1 MKGVGAALGDQ
12 RDLPAAGVARI
23 SIGVGGGHPEFL
35 HRVGRRIQDTGKS
48 VTIILVVD
56 PYAVQGDI
64 RLVAA
69 HAIHR
74 AAPRV
79 RRLIRLGG
87 SRQIRY
93 SRLQAQEINHVAVGN
108 GQLRDLVFFDRVAE
122 RRVGAIDERSL
133 PFDRYQF
140 RYARNLKP
148 NEYGG
153 GRADRECDLRRHKLC
168 KPGCRCLQLICTRR
182 HIQELVEPCPVAGGT
197 PLQSRC
203 CVGQSDRRV
212 GNARARRIRHAAI
225 QLAG

>member
-23 SIGVGGGHPEFL
+23 SIGVGGGDPEFF

-87 SRQIRY
+87 SPQIRY
-93 SRLQAQEINHVAVGN
+93 ARLQAQEINHVAVGN

-122 RRVGAIDERSL
+122 RRVGAIDERRL

-140 RYARNLKP
+140 RYARNLKFHV
-148 NEYGG
+148 N
-153 GRADRECDLRRHKLC
+153 RRRRLDDELDVRRRKAR
-168 KPGCRCLQLICTRR
+168 KTACRRLQPIVSRR
-182 HIQELVEPCPVAGGT
+182 HIEELVEPCPVAGGT

-203 CVGQSDRRV
+203 RVGQSDRRV
-212 GNARARRIRHAAI
+212 GNARARRIRQAAI

>member
-23 SIGVGGGHPEFL
+23 SIGVGGGDPEFL

-79 RRLIRLGG
+79 GRLIRLGG
-87 SRQIRY
+87 SPQIRY
-93 SRLQAQEINHVAVGN
+93 SRLQAQEISHVAVGN
-108 GQLRDLVFFDRVAE
+108 GQLCDLVFFDGVAE

-133 PFDRYQF
+133 SFDRYQF
-140 RYARNLKP
+140 RYARNLKF
-148 NEYGG
+148 NVYGG
-153 GRADRECDLRRHKLC
+153 RRLDDELDVRYRVARKTAGRRFQPIVA
-168 KPGCRCLQLICTRR
+168 RR
-182 HIQELVEPCPVAGGT
+182 HIQELVEPCPVAGRT
-197 PLQSRC
+197 ALQSRC

-212 GNARARRIRHAAI
+212 GNDRARRIRHVAI